1 MLNDEQSRCKIFEDE
16 NNRKQKN
23 KKINNPQMPNVTTP
37 RRLSVAL
44 YPVVHEHNW
53 PSTAHVRP
61 QRRTFIG

>member
-1 MLNDEQSRCKIFEDE
+1 MMSKVDAKFLKTRTIVK
-16 NNRKQKN
+16 KN